1 MSRRKGQ
8 EADKDEG
15 QLSTTIVEGDT
26 EVGLGDDSNAPNPEV
41 KAEEG
46 VKAEE
51 RSTPGKR
58 KRAKEEEKPDLDEDD
73 GKKAKPKRAG
83 HQIEV
88 VRRKDAD
95 EGSKSV
101 SRPSLWSEAAG

>member
-1 MSRRKGQ
+1 M
-8 EADKDEG
+8 E
-15 QLSTTIVEGDT
+15 DT
-26 EVGLGDDSNAPNPEV
+26 EEEV
-41 KAEEG
+41 KE
-46 VKAEE
+46 
-51 RSTPGKR
+51 
-58 KRAKEEEKPDLDEDD
+58 
-73 GKKAKPKRAG
+73 KPKRAG